1 MTRAGGWCACH
12 ETSPSTSLAPE
23 PAASGP
29 ALGPS
34 AAQAQPLAGPG
45 ERVSCARRSAR
56 GPCRLPTATRARQ
69 PALAPADLRGRPCAS
84 ARDARRLCPALHA
97 PHGPGRRDG
106 RPHLGHLVCSE
117 LPGRGL
123 AAASLGSSPAGH
135 RRSVSSGKFSPRLT
149 SEHFPFRGGQWE
161 SEKGDSPPL
170 RQCGLLPY
178 VRESAG
184 TLPSRGE
191 ALHTSR

>member
-1 MTRAGGWCACH
+1 MRHPLRRRSPPSPLPPVRLWDPRPLRH
-12 ETSPSTSLAPE
+12 SPSQAPE
-23 PAASGP
+23 SVRPAH
-29 ALGPS
+29 
-34 AAQAQPLAGPG
+34 AAAP
-45 ERVSCARRSAR
+45 V
-56 GPCRLPTATRARQ
+56 
-69 PALAPADLRGRPCAS
+69 APAGCRRRRGRGSRPSRPQTSVGGPTRLHAT
-84 ARDARRLCPALHA
+84 ARRLCPALHA
-97 PHGPGRRDG
+97 PHAPGRRDG
-106 RPHLGHLVCSE
+106 RPHLGHLVCSK

-161 SEKGDSPPL
+161 SEKRDSPPL

-178 VRESAG
+178 VCESAG